1 MDPRLQKSLYYLGVI
16 AALYIF
22 FRYLLP
28 FIFTVLGLAFKVVFV
43 VFMWAAIAFVVAL
56 LVIHVIKIARK
67 EID

>member
-1 MDPRLQKSLYYLGVI
+1 MDDRVRKSLYYLGVI

-28 FIFTVLGLAFKVVFV
+28 FIFKVLGFAFKAVFV

-56 LVIHVIKIARK
+56 LVIHIVKIVKK
-67 EID
+67 ESE

>member
-1 MDPRLQKSLYYLGVI
+1 MDDRLQKSLYYLGVI

-28 FIFTVLGLAFKVVFV
+28 FIFKALGFAFKAVFL

-56 LVIHVIKIARK
+56 LVVHIIKIIRK
-67 EID
+67 ESE